1 MSGSNGQRA
10 KKEKAQPSEEE
21 QSRWQR
27 ADRIKGHCVEWL
39 LPQRIVLGG
48 LAVIEGETSSGKS
61 TMMAHLVASV
71 TTGKPWL
78 GRPAMQPGS
87 VLWLTGEEDF
97 GSMVRPRLLAAG
109 ADEKRIHAPA
119 IDENGE
125 PVRYY
130 LPGCTSYLRQAI
142 YDLFLSVIIL
152 EPLSSFVGSET
163 DLNSVTSVR
172 AALDPVQRMALAM
185 RCTVIV
191 TRGLRKD
198 RSGPRT
204 SWGQGSAA
212 IGDTARSVMQID
224 CPDQNK
230 PARVMRMAKV
240 YGVRRPS
247 DLGYNLVSSKVGP
260 IMQDFR
266 ELTSSE
272 SLETEAVADLGE
284 RSVRSDA
291 RRMLKKMLSEGWVKS
306 SIIMAAGAD
315 AGISP
320 NTIRRAQAEL
330 DVKTRQTWDGSASY
344 WEWGP
349 PPQGFAPDPPSPGE
363 PEHLGKR
370 PAKSRKKAGKQSDQ
384 IPRYP
389 DTQPSPAPTPPVESE

>member
-1 MSGSNGQRA
+1 MSSSNGQRA
-10 KKEKAQPSEEE
+10 SNATKRAADVEPQ
-21 QSRWQR
+21 RWQR
-27 ADRIKGHCVEWL
+27 ADKIKSHFVEWL
-39 LPQRIVLGG
+39 LPERIVLGG

-61 TMMAHLVASV
+61 TLMAHLVSAV

-78 GRPAMQPGS
+78 GRPKTEPGS

-97 GSMVRPRLLAAG
+97 GSMIRPRLKAAG
-109 ADEKRIHAPA
+109 ADERRIHTPS

-130 LPGCTSYLRQAI
+130 LPGCVTYLRQAI
-142 YDLFLSVIIL
+142 LDLRLSVIIL
-152 EPLSSFVGSET
+152 EPLSSFVGAET

-172 AALDPVQRMALAM
+172 AALDPVQRMALATH
-185 RCTVIV
+185 CTVIV

-198 RSGPRT
+198 RTGPRT

-212 IGDTARSVMQID
+212 IGDTARSILQID

-230 PARVMRMAKV
+230 TGRVLRMAKV
-240 YGVRRPS
+240 YGARRPS
-247 DLGYNLVSSKVGP
+247 DVAYDIVSSKEGP
-260 IMQDFR
+260 VMQCFR
-266 ELTSSE
+266 QLSSTE
-272 SLETEAVADLGE
+272 SLEAESVADVGE
-284 RSVRSDA
+284 RSVRADA
-291 RRMLKKMLSEGWVKS
+291 RRMLRKMLSDGWVKS

-330 DVKTRQTWDGSASY
+330 NVVTRQTWDGSASY

-349 PPQGFAPDPPSPGE
+349 PEGGFAPDATPSVK

-370 PAKSRKKAGKQSDQ
+370 PVKPRKKAYKSNEQ

-389 DTQPSPAPTPPVESE
+389 DTQPSPAPPPPV

>member
-1 MSGSNGQRA
+1 MGSSNGQRA
-10 KKEKAQPSEEE
+10 RDKKAQPSEDE

-27 ADRIKGHCVEWL
+27 ADTIESCSVEWL
-39 LPQRIVLGG
+39 LPDRIVLGG
-48 LAVIEGETSSGKS
+48 LAVIEGETSAGKS
-61 TMMAHLVASV
+61 TMMAHLVSAV
-71 TTGKPWL
+71 TTGKPFL
-78 GRPAMQPGS
+78 GRPRSAPAS

-97 GSMVRPRLLAAG
+97 GSMIRPRLRAAG

-119 IDENGE
+119 NDENGE

-142 YDLFLSVIIL
+142 AELHLAIIIL
-152 EPLSSFVGSET
+152 EPLSSFVGADT

-172 AALDPVQRMALAM
+172 AALDPVQRMALAT

-230 PARVMRMAKV
+230 SGRILRMAKV

-247 DLGYNLVSSKVGP
+247 DLAYNIVSSKAGP
-260 IMQDFR
+260 VMQDFR

-272 SLETEAVADLGE
+272 SLETESVADLGE

-291 RRMLKKMLSEGWVKS
+291 RRMLRKMLSEGWVKS
-306 SIIMAAGAD
+306 SVIMAAGAD
-315 AGISP
+315 CGISP

-330 DVKTRQTWDGSASY
+330 GVLTRQTWDGSASY

-349 PPQGFAPDPPSPGE
+349 PETGFPPEPTSPVKA
-363 PEHLGKR
+363 EHLGKR
-370 PAKSRKKAGKQSDQ
+370 AIKPRKKAEKSSGQ

-389 DTQPSPAPTPPVESE
+389 DTQPSPAPPPPV